1 MLAPNSQKILSVH
14 LETPFT
20 QLIKIEP
27 TTVDPVEGILL
38 ITPIDAILVFVSNNN
53 VSLYSVIYFI

>member
-1 MLAPNSQKILSVH
+1 MLAPNSQKILSEH
-14 LETPFT
+14 LESPFT

-27 TTVDPVEGILL
+27 TTVDPVEGILF
-38 ITPIDAILVFVSNNN
+38 IIPIDAILVFVSNSN